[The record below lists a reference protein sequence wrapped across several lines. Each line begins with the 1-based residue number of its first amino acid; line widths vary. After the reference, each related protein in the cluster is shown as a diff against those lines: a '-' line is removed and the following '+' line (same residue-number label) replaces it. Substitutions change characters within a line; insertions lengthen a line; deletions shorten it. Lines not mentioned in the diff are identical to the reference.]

1 MSRTVWTVIGVVVA
15 VIIAW
20 FLVDVLFSLLWFIGK
35 LAIVAVVAV
44 IVFLVLRSAG
54 SRDARR
60 GRTAP
65 HSTPWVLR
73 HRVPIASTF
82 TRAVSA
88 DTATGARN
96 ASGNLPAGPM
106 SGTTSCTAMNKR

>member
-44 IVFLVLRSAG
+44 IVFLVLRAMVG
-54 SRDARR
+54 RSRSQDSIER
-60 GRTAP
+60 
-65 HSTPWVLR
+65 
-73 HRVPIASTF
+73 
-82 TRAVSA
+82 
-88 DTATGARN
+88 
-96 ASGNLPAGPM
+96 
-106 SGTTSCTAMNKR
+106 